1 MEIINRS
8 SYLRLWKNLI
18 ANKQITTN
26 PMLVLLMDLASME
39 QRKGIIKPHKM
50 GVIVDLS
57 LQLKVF
63 QTSR

>member
-1 MEIINRS
+1 VS
-8 SYLRLWKNLI
+8 G
-18 ANKQITTN
+18 ITLTETTDNYN